1 MATNSIQDPLS
12 PFHFHISFSEEP
24 LGSGGA
30 STLSSLDGGFAE
42 CTGLEATMEPV
53 VINEGGRNYGAAQ
66 RVGPV
71 SFATVVLRRGMLR
84 SQHLWQWFA
93 MVTQGGAYAHRLSLA
108 IVMLDHA
115 GDPAVTWVLRHAMPV
130 KFKTADL
137 NAKASE
143 VGIEELHVAHEGL
156 ELVS

>member
-1 MATNSIQDPLS
+1 MNGVQDPLS
-12 PFHFHISFSEEP
+12 PFRFQISFSEEP
-24 LGSGGA
+24 LGGSGA
-30 STLSSLDGGFAE
+30 TALSSLDGGFAE
-42 CTGLEATMEPV
+42 CTGLEASMEPV
-53 VINEGGRNYGAAQ
+53 AIKEGGRNYGAAQ

-71 SFATVVLRRGMLR
+71 SFPTVVLRRGLLR

-93 MVTQGGAYAHRLSLA
+93 MVTRGGAYAHRLSLS

-115 GDPAVTWVLRHAMPV
+115 GTPAVTWLLRHALPV

-143 VGIEELHVAHEGL
+143 VGVEELHVVHEGL
-156 ELVS
+156 ELVG

>member
-1 MATNSIQDPLS
+1 MATNSIQDPLT
-12 PFHFHISFSEEP
+12 PFRFHILFSEDS
-24 LGSGGA
+24 LGGGNT
-30 STLSSLDGGFAE
+30 SVLSSLDGGFAE

-53 VINEGGRNYGAAQ
+53 VIKEGGRNYGAAQ

-115 GDPAVTWVLRHAMPV
+115 GEPAVTWVLRHAMPV

-143 VGIEELHVAHEGL
+143 VGIEELHVVHEGL
-156 ELVS
+156 EFVS